1 MIWLCVG
8 WRLRYVV
15 VITTVSAGE
24 HKKKMKLPVRVIR
37 LSVFIYKE
45 MITMTYGT
53 TMAIRAYSRD
63 EAQTDAFEALLDY
76 YGKTNLLNISE
87 EMGLAFLQKLRDGEI
102 RLYDEK
108 TT

>member
-1 MIWLCVG
+1 
-8 WRLRYVV
+8 
-15 VITTVSAGE
+15 
-24 HKKKMKLPVRVIR
+24 
-37 LSVFIYKE
+37 
-45 MITMTYGT
+45 
-53 TMAIRAYSRD
+53 MAIRAYSRD

>member
-1 MIWLCVG
+1 
-8 WRLRYVV
+8 
-15 VITTVSAGE
+15 
-24 HKKKMKLPVRVIR
+24 
-37 LSVFIYKE
+37 
-45 MITMTYGT
+45 MTSST
-53 TMAIRAYSRD
+53 TMAILAYSRD

-87 EMGLAFLQKLRDGEI
+87 EMGLVFLQKLRDGEI

>member
-1 MIWLCVG
+1 MTHS
-8 WRLRYVV
+8 
-15 VITTVSAGE
+15 TTV
-24 HKKKMKLPVRVIR
+24 
-37 LSVFIYKE
+37 
-45 MITMTYGT
+45 
-53 TMAIRAYSRD
+53 AIKAFSRD
-63 EAQTDAFEALLDY
+63 ENQTDAYEALLNY

>member
-1 MIWLCVG
+1 
-8 WRLRYVV
+8 
-15 VITTVSAGE
+15 
-24 HKKKMKLPVRVIR
+24 
-37 LSVFIYKE
+37 
-45 MITMTYGT
+45 MTHNT
-53 TMAIRAYSRD
+53 TMLIKSYSRD
-63 EAQTDAFEALLDY
+63 EAQTDAFNAVLDY

>member
-1 MIWLCVG
+1 
-8 WRLRYVV
+8 
-15 VITTVSAGE
+15 
-24 HKKKMKLPVRVIR
+24 
-37 LSVFIYKE
+37 
-45 MITMTYGT
+45 MTYDT
-53 TMAIRAYSRD
+53 TMAIRTYSKD
-63 EAQTDAFEALLDY
+63 YEQTDAYEALLDY

>member
-1 MIWLCVG
+1 
-8 WRLRYVV
+8 
-15 VITTVSAGE
+15 
-24 HKKKMKLPVRVIR
+24 MKLPVRETK
-37 LSVFIYKE
+37 LNVFIYKE
-45 MITMTYGT
+45 MITMTHDT

-63 EAQTDAFEALLDY
+63 EAQTDAYEALLDY

-108 TT
+108 IT

>member
-1 MIWLCVG
+1 
-8 WRLRYVV
+8 
-15 VITTVSAGE
+15 
-24 HKKKMKLPVRVIR
+24 
-37 LSVFIYKE
+37 
-45 MITMTYGT
+45 MTHST

-63 EAQTDAFEALLDY
+63 EAQTDAYEALLDY

-87 EMGLAFLQKLRDGEI
+87 EMGLASLQKLRDGEI

>member
-1 MIWLCVG
+1 
-8 WRLRYVV
+8 
-15 VITTVSAGE
+15 
-24 HKKKMKLPVRVIR
+24 
-37 LSVFIYKE
+37 
-45 MITMTYGT
+45 MTYST

-63 EAQTDAFEALLDY
+63 EAQTDAFNALLDY
-76 YGKTNLLNISE
+76 YDKTNLLNISE

>member
-1 MIWLCVG
+1 
-8 WRLRYVV
+8 
-15 VITTVSAGE
+15 
-24 HKKKMKLPVRVIR
+24 
-37 LSVFIYKE
+37 
-45 MITMTYGT
+45 MTYST
-53 TMAIRAYSRD
+53 TMAICAYSRD

>member
-1 MIWLCVG
+1 
-8 WRLRYVV
+8 
-15 VITTVSAGE
+15 
-24 HKKKMKLPVRVIR
+24 
-37 LSVFIYKE
+37 
-45 MITMTYGT
+45 MTYST

-87 EMGLAFLQKLRDGEI
+87 EMGLAFLQKLRNGEI